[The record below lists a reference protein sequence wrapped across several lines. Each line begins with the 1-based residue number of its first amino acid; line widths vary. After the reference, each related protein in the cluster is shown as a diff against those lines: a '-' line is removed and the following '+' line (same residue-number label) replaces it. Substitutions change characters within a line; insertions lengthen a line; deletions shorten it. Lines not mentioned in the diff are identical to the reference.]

1 MIRSVIMNMKISKKN
16 MRTMDDYDDYDE
28 DYTDNIPEYCSD
40 EMLPEIA
47 NGDEDDYVSMMKN
60 PLNDRRSKYIEVKE
74 IEYKYTSLEYRL
86 KMEQYFEYEE
96 YYKEL
101 YPDYWGEFEK
111 KYQDPLTPLETPE
124 KILDD
129 GIVVPCFSP
138 SFLKKSFGERNLSYQ
153 RKRYSEK
160 NIGARHNIA
169 TVKKNKNT
177 GGARVMTEEEK
188 IRAKEK
194 IQIQME
200 KEHEKKLLYEKK
212 NLETERIKLEQL
224 KKKDEKFNEYIK
236 NIDKIKENPECSGE
250 EGQDTKEEDEESE
263 EDYLSLVKTKI
274 VDKDICYNIKKETTE
289 QKDQKKEQ
297 KPKAVKSIENEILKS
312 MFSQEKNVKETF
324 SKTTMCKFG
333 KSCVRIKTCNYAHS
347 ESELVVRKCIYDPK
361 CVNPDCKFFHIGDK
375 VKKQNILPSAVNE
388 EKEMCKNGSNCK
400 YGSKCKFKHRLFKTS
415 FEQPIRI
422 EENFGFT
429 KSYAEM
435 AKSEPKIK
443 IERPKE
449 EERRPLLILKPKSVE
464 EMKIPGTWVKILNI
478 CDTSQPSVSVNITQ
492 NIEINIDTSFQTKT
506 SSKKNR
512 YKKVNKEEKEYEKL
526 TKTKLCLS
534 VENNTECPHGTKCR
548 YAHNIFE
555 IVARPCRNGADCN
568 YNGCRFAH

>member
-1 MIRSVIMNMKISKKN
+1 MIRSIIMNRKISTKN

-28 DYTDNIPEYCSD
+28 DYADDLPEYVSD
-40 EMLPEIA
+40 DMVPEIT
-47 NGDEDDYVSMMKN
+47 NNDEDDYVNMMKN

-74 IEYKYTSLEYRL
+74 IEYKYISLEYRL

-101 YPDYWGEFEK
+101 YPDCWGEFER

-124 KILDD
+124 KTFDD

-138 SFLKKSFGERNLSYQ
+138 SFLRKSFGERNVSYQ
-153 RKRYSEK
+153 RKRYSER
-160 NIGARHNIA
+160 NIGARHNTA

-188 IRAKEK
+188 VKANEK
-194 IQIQME
+194 NQIQME

-212 NLETERIKLEQL
+212 NLESERIKLEQI
-224 KKKDEKFNEYIK
+224 KKKDAKFNEYIK
-236 NIDKIKENPECSGE
+236 NLDEIIENPECSGE
-250 EGQDTKEEDEESE
+250 EEHKDIEDEESE
-263 EDYLSLVKTKI
+263 EDYLSLIRTKI

-289 QKDQKKEQ
+289 QKDQKKKEE
-297 KPKAVKSIENEILKS
+297 KPKAVKNIENEILKS
-312 MFSQEKNVKETF
+312 MFSQEKNTKDSF

-333 KSCVRIKTCNYAHS
+333 KSCTRIKTCNYAHC

-361 CVNPDCKFFHIGDK
+361 CVRPECKFFHIGDK
-375 VKKQNILPSAVNE
+375 VKKQNILPEVVNE
-388 EKEMCKNGSNCK
+388 EKAMCKNGSNCK
-400 YGSKCKFKHRLFKTS
+400 YGSKCKFKHRLLKTS

-435 AKSEPKIK
+435 ARSEPTMK
-443 IERPKE
+443 IEKRKE
-449 EERRPLLILKPKSVE
+449 EVNRPLLLLKHKSVE
-464 EMKIPGTWVKILNI
+464 EMKIPGTWIKILNI
-478 CDTSQPSVSVNITQ
+478 CDTSQTSVSINITQ
-492 NIEINIDTSFQTKT
+492 NIEVNIDTGFQTKT
-506 SSKKNR
+506 SNKKKR
-512 YKKVNKEEKEYEKL
+512 CKKINKEEKQYEKL

-534 VENNTECPHGTKCR
+534 VENNTECPHGTNCR

-568 YNGCRFAH
+568 YDGCRFAH